1 MREKEKPLEITNKY
15 SQKIIDLLLQKQGDD
30 KLYYISKGIDMQ
42 QGSFRCKLENPN
54 GWSEIHVINGVLDY
68 FNISYDELFKGRN
81 PDDTDLKE
89 KINNLKEIIR
99 KQNDLID
106 TFKRVMQAIRNLS
119 EEAFQKFSSKEL
131 VELMWKTMNEKVEYA
146 AQNKMNYYWINL
158 A

>member
-15 SQKIIDLLLQKQGDD
+15 SQKIINLLLRKQSDD
-30 KLYYISKGIDMQ
+30 KLYYISKSIDMQ
-42 QGSFRCKLENPN
+42 QGTFRRKLENPN

-131 VELMWKTMNEKVEYA
+131 VELMWKTMNEKVEYV
-146 AQNKMNYYWINL
+146 AQNKKSISN
-158 A
+158 

>member
-1 MREKEKPLEITNKY
+1 MKEKEKPLEITNKY

-42 QGSFRCKLENPN
+42 QGSFRRKLENPN

-106 TFKRVMQAIRNLS
+106 TFKRVMKAIRNLS

-146 AQNKMNYYWINL
+146 VQNKKSISN
-158 A
+158 

>member
-1 MREKEKPLEITNKY
+1 MRKKEKPLEITNKY

-42 QGSFRCKLENPN
+42 QGSFRRKLENPN

-68 FNISYDELFKGRN
+68 FNISYDELFKSRN
-81 PDDTDLKE
+81 PDDTNFKE
-89 KINNLKEIIR
+89 EINNLKEIIR

-119 EEAFQKFSSKEL
+119 EEAIQKFSGKEL

-146 AQNKMNYYWINL
+146 TQNKKSISN
-158 A
+158 

>member
-1 MREKEKPLEITNKY
+1 MRKKEKPLEITNKY

-42 QGSFRCKLENPN
+42 QGSFRRKLENPN
-54 GWSEIHVINGVLDY
+54 GWSEIHVINGVLEY
-68 FNISYDELFKGRN
+68 FNISYDELFRGRN
-81 PDDTDLKE
+81 PDNSDLKE
-89 KINNLKEIIR
+89 QIIDLKDIII
-99 KQNDLID
+99 KQNELID

-146 AQNKMNYYWINL
+146 AQNKKSISN
-158 A
+158 